1 MSKKFKSQASSARAA
16 TTFGASSLGFG
27 SQSSTFQTKAS
38 PLSYVTEI
46 PDLSNISD
54 PSIVVALKNLAKK
67 DSVTKAKALEE
78 LQEITASNAE
88 TGPETA
94 VLEAWVGFFQ
104 ATC

>member
-16 TTFGASSLGFG
+16 SSTFGSAFFGFG
-27 SQSSTFQTKAS
+27 SQPS

-46 PDLSNISD
+46 PDLSTISD
-54 PSIVVALKNLAKK
+54 PTIVVALKNLAKK
-67 DSVTKAKALEE
+67 DSITKAKALED

-94 VLEAWVGFFQ
+94 VLEAWVGLLRT
-104 ATC
+104 TCS